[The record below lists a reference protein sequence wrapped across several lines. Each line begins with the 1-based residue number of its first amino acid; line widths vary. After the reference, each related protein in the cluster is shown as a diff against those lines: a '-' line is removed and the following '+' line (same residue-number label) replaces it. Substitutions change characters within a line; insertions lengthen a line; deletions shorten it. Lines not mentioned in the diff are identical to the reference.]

1 MTFLFNFDFLQII
14 GAPAVQ
20 LPVTRDLLDSLRA
33 IKTSILRSESIELS
47 SFLADMFWTVLL
59 SCLLGILYVRFGRS
73 LSNRRQFAAHFV
85 LIAMTTMLVI
95 TLVKASLA
103 LSLGL
108 VGALSI
114 VRFRTAIKEPEE
126 LAYLFVA
133 VAIGLGYGSHQGQI
147 TIAAIAM
154 ITVVIIIRSFLLR
167 DEDKRNLNLLI
178 SAPKELGVTFEQ
190 IEGVLKNHCRSL
202 RLRRFDQSNGDFEA
216 SFLVEFDRIENFK
229 KNRAELLDLNK
240 DLSISYMDSRDFS

>member
-1 MTFLFNFDFLQII
+1 MNLE
-14 GAPAVQ
+14 GAQSAQ
-20 LPVTRDLLDSLRA
+20 LPVTNEILESLRA
-33 IKTSILRSESIELS
+33 IKTSVMRSESIELS
-47 SFLADMFWTVLL
+47 SFLGDMFWTVLL
-59 SCLLGILYVRFGRS
+59 SFLLGALYVRFGRS

-85 LIAMTTMLVI
+85 LIAMATMLVI

-133 VAIGLGYGSHQGQI
+133 IAIGLGYGANQGQI
-147 TIAAIAM
+147 TIAATATIA
-154 ITVVIIIRSFLLR
+154 VVIVIRSFFLR
-167 DEDKRNLNLLI
+167 DGDNRNLNLLI
-178 SAPKELGVTFEQ
+178 SAPKGLGVTLEQ

-240 DLSISYMDSRDFS
+240 ELSISYVDSRDFS